1 MSLKGVSDS
10 VEPAPPL
17 DLAAARRDRLGTI
30 VETRRA
36 VRLEELS
43 TALGVSQATVRRD
56 LNELAAGGRLRRVHG
71 GAVAVDGRLDEPQF
85 DVKAMAAAA
94 QKARIAARAVEL
106 LAPDDTVYL
115 DSGST
120 VLAAARLLHGWDRL
134 TVVTNSL
141 PVANEL
147 LGRGPRVILVGG
159 ELRERSRAVVGPLT
173 RRLLEDIHVDRALIG
188 TFALSLEDGMTTTDP
203 GEAFTK
209 ELVLGRAREVIL
221 LADSGKIGTRS
232 LIHAGRLEAVDV
244 LVTDDGIDDRA
255 ARAIAR
261 LGIKVIK
268 A

>member
-1 MSLKGVSDS
+1 MSLKSVSEP
-10 VEPAPPL
+10 VEPARPL
-17 DLAAARRDRLGTI
+17 DLAAARRERLGAI

-43 TALGVSQATVRRD
+43 TTLGVSPATVRRD
-56 LNELAAGGRLRRVHG
+56 LNELATRGRLRRVHG
-71 GAVAVDGRLDEPQF
+71 GAVAADGRLDEPHF
-85 DVKAMAAAA
+85 DVKAEAAAG
-94 QKARIAARAVEL
+94 QKTRIAARAVQL

-120 VLAAARLLHGWDRL
+120 VLAVSRLLHGWDRL

-147 LGRGPRVILVGG
+147 LGRGPRLILVGG
-159 ELRERSRAVVGPLT
+159 ELRERSQAMVGPLT
-173 RRLLEDIHVDRALIG
+173 RRLLEDINVDRALMG
-188 TFALSLEDGMTTTDP
+188 TFAFSLEAGMTTTDP
-203 GEAFTK
+203 GEAYTK

-221 LADSGKIGTRS
+221 LADSGKLGTRS
-232 LIHAGRLEAVDV
+232 LVHAGGLDAVDV
-244 LVTDDGIDDRA
+244 LVTDDHIDDRA
-255 ARAIAR
+255 ARSLAR

>member
-1 MSLKGVSDS
+1 MVESVSEI
-10 VEPAPPL
+10 VEPARHS
-17 DLAAARRDRLGTI
+17 DLATTRRERLGAI
-30 VETRRA
+30 VETRRS

-43 TALGVSQATVRRD
+43 AALGVSPATVRRD
-56 LNELAAGGRLRRVHG
+56 LNELAAGGRIRRVHG
-71 GAVAVDGRLDEPQF
+71 GAVAADGRLDEPQF
-85 DVKAMAAAA
+85 EVKAEAAAA

-147 LGRGPRVILVGG
+147 LGRGPRLILVGG
-159 ELRERSRAVVGPLT
+159 ELRERSQAMVGPLT
-173 RRLLEDIHVDRALIG
+173 RRLLEDISVDRALVG
-188 TFALSLEDGMTTTDP
+188 TFAFSLEAGMTTTDP
-203 GEAFTK
+203 GEAYTK

-221 LADSGKIGTRS
+221 LADSSKLGTRS
-232 LIHAGRLEAVDV
+232 LVHAGRLDAVDV
-244 LVTDDGIDDRA
+244 LVTDDGIDERA
-255 ARAIAR
+255 ARALAR
-261 LGIKVIK
+261 LGMKVIR